1 MKIYH
6 TRKDVAEFY
15 IISVKTVD
23 RLIRKLDIPIIRI
36 GGQISIPETSLE
48 FFIDNNSKTQNER
61 QEFINHA
68 FGG

>member
-6 TRKDVAEFY
+6 TRKDVAEIY

-23 RLIRKLDIPIIRI
+23 RLIRKLDIPIIKI
-36 GGQISIPETSLE
+36 GGQIRIPDSSLE
-48 FFIDNNSKTQNER
+48 LFIDNNNTTQKER
-61 QEFINHA
+61 HEFIKHA

>member
-23 RLIRKLDIPIIRI
+23 RLIRKLDIPIIRV
-36 GGQISIPETSLE
+36 GGQIRIPESSLE
-48 FFIDNNSKTQNER
+48 LFIDNNSQTQNER